1 MKYEIKGE
9 NLPVVICYLEENEK
23 MITEQG
29 AMAWMSPNME
39 MATSTNG
46 IGKAIARTFSGE
58 SLFQNIY
65 CTKRGNGLIAFASS
79 FPGVILPFKI
89 DAENEIIVQKKA
101 FLAATEKVQLST
113 VFNKKVSAGLF
124 GGEGFIMQK
133 LSGKGLAFVEID
145 GSVMEYQL
153 AAGESIV
160 LDTGYLAA
168 YRKGNMQAYTFSGKR
183 VHRGL
188 YKTNGGL
195 IINADINGAGNILR
209 KEYPYAYDGQNMKY
223 LCETTEV
230 VSYTDI
236 YAGAKSVCK
245 EKYNQKSH
253 EPGLGSRVNHRY
265 RQDTRLIYRK
275 LWGRSTVVWTGKK
288 KTA

>member
-23 MITEQG
+23 MITERG
-29 AMAWMSPNME
+29 AMAWMSPDME
-39 MATSTNG
+39 MTTSTNG

-145 GSVMEYQL
+145 GSVVEYQL
-153 AAGESIV
+153 AAG
-160 LDTGYLAA
+160 
-168 YRKGNMQAYTFSGKR
+168 
-183 VHRGL
+183 
-188 YKTNGGL
+188 
-195 IINADINGAGNILR
+195 
-209 KEYPYAYDGQNMKY
+209 
-223 LCETTEV
+223 
-230 VSYTDI
+230 
-236 YAGAKSVCK
+236 
-245 EKYNQKSH
+245 
-253 EPGLGSRVNHRY
+253 
-265 RQDTRLIYRK
+265 
-275 LWGRSTVVWTGKK
+275 
-288 KTA
+288 

>member
-23 MITEQG
+23 MITERG
-29 AMAWMSPNME
+29 AMAWMSHNME

-65 CTKRGNGLIAFASS
+65 CTKRGKGLIAFASS

-145 GSVMEYQL
+145 GSVVEYQL

-168 YRKGNMQAYTFSGKR
+168 MSESCKLKVET
-183 VHRGL
+183 VPGL
-188 YKTNGGL
+188 KNKIFGGEGFFNT
-195 IINADINGAGNILR
+195 IVTGPGHVWIQTMPAN
-209 KEYPYAYDGQNMKY
+209 KM
-223 LCETTEV
+223 
-230 VSYTDI
+230 
-236 YAGAKSVCK
+236 AGALHP
-245 EKYNQKSH
+245 YM
-253 EPGLGSRVNHRY
+253 SRG
-265 RQDTRLIYRK
+265 D
-275 LWGRSTVVWTGKK
+275 
-288 KTA
+288 